1 MKSKAYGKYNDLKP
15 TTDYRCVCQIST
27 QAFSYIYYKINNR
40 EEAEDLVQETFL
52 RLMDYKGLLCEETVR
67 SFVMTIALN
76 LVTDYLRRHYK
87 KQEIT
92 TYLYDMLPVSY
103 THVGSSVI
111 TSDLQQQEVKRM
123 TLMPVQRKKIY
134 YLNRF
139 EGKTAKKSLKSWV
152 CLSARLRITCISVAK
167 KCANISENA
176 YNYL

>member
-1 MKSKAYGKYNDLKP
+1 MENIMISNQQLITDVYAKYRRKL
-15 TTDYRCVCQIST
+15 
-27 QAFSYIYYKINNR
+27 FSYIYYKINNR

-92 TYLYDMLPVSY
+92 TYLYDMLRVSY

-139 EGKTAKKSLKSWV
+139 EGKNSEEISQELG
-152 CLSARLRITCISVAK
+152 LSVRTVENHLYISRKEMREYIRKCI
-167 KCANISENA
+167 
-176 YNYL
+176 

>member
-1 MKSKAYGKYNDLKP
+1 
-15 TTDYRCVCQIST
+15 
-27 QAFSYIYYKINNR
+27 
-40 EEAEDLVQETFL
+40 
-52 RLMDYKGLLCEETVR
+52 
-67 SFVMTIALN
+67 MTIALN

-139 EGKTAKKSLKSWV
+139 EGKNSEEISQELG
-152 CLSARLRITCISVAK
+152 LSVRTVENHLYISRKEMREYIRKCI
-167 KCANISENA
+167 
-176 YNYL
+176 